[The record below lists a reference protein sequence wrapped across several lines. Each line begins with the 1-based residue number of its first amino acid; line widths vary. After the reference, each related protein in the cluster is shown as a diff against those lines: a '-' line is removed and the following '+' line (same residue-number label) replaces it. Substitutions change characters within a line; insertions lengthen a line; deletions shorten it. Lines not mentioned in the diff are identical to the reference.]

1 LGYGAAGLLFCARVA
16 QKFAIG
22 DLVQTPFGKGLV
34 REARNNGRF
43 LVDVG
48 GRAMVIPEADISPLD
63 VRKRKAASAAP
74 IASSSDQ
81 QSAAKSHAEIDLHGL
96 TVEEALARA
105 EEALNDALIADC
117 AELRIIHGRSGGRI
131 RTALHRRLREISS
144 VRGFGIDP
152 RNPGVTI
159 VKL

>member
-22 DLVQTPFGKGLV
+22 DLVQTLFGKGLV

-74 IASSSDQ
+74 IASSSDR
-81 QSAAKSHAEIDLHGL
+81 QSAPKSRAEIDLHGL

-105 EEALNDALIADC
+105 EDALNDALIADC
-117 AELRIIHGRSGGRI
+117 AELRVIHGRSGGRI
-131 RTALHRRLREISS
+131 RTALHQRLREIPS